1 MSIRKSNIRPEVASG
16 NASGMPQSAPRLSKR
31 RGGNRSTARP
41 KKDRRSL
48 LEALEQRQL
57 LAGPNLVGIQPNQ
70 GQLLFDGTELNSAPR
85 ELVFRFDDSSA
96 IDPDTLSGIRIT
108 RQGNDGSFESA
119 IATSDLGTGNQ
130 VLLEFRSRLGGTA
143 GEGLQ
148 VRFTSSSRVGS
159 GLPAITVN
167 GNVINIDL
175 NNNPARPTQVRD
187 LILGVQDHPVA
198 GQLLQVFSVSGATL
212 FPLGTTVPTGT
223 SVTLRGANA
232 ADATSDLGT
241 GNAVRVRFL
250 STRPGPEGR
259 ATSVVLERSNAG
271 GPANPLVLVSGNQ
284 VTVRVNSNFGN
295 ETTVG
300 ELINAINSNPEAST
314 LINAVLEAGSAGTR
328 VGNLTTFAQTILL
341 TGANDI
347 VMNPGYV
354 GIGNS
359 PNEVVFRFAQA
370 LPADTYQIDIFGQG
384 PAALANVD
392 GEAFNDGRNLGRQF
406 TVNLGPKVAAVVP
419 EPIRRQGNGPLSP
432 EVGVIDV
439 HFNERMDL
447 ASVQNV
453 DFYQLIFTRDTASPL
468 DDVTVKPVSVVYNQT
483 TNVAKLTFSGPLAR
497 IPNPS
502 GGGFLTGAA
511 RLRIGNAQ
519 TLPGAPLAVPVG
531 TEPGDSFGTAFALND
546 LSAVNSSG
554 VRAIRLQGT
563 IANTTDFGLQFPGG
577 PGAEGV
583 REIRP
588 EDPSRVDRPVPLDF
602 FRQGADNVNG
612 ISIFQYEFP
621 SSFRGDDPS
630 IAGPDDLKT
639 YFNLIT
645 EQQKQR
651 VREVLSLFSEYLG
664 VQFVEVTNGPTSD
677 AFFSIVVGDLY
688 GADMSTTSGPG
699 GLAVAT
705 RDRTGNG
712 VNDLV
717 VMDFQDFQQSTDDQ
731 FGGPF
736 FRGAMLAIGQVIG
749 FGFADSLPQPVTQSS
764 DFIFNPGT
772 TNEPTYPSVSDI
784 TNGQFLYR
792 PDSTDIDLYRFEL
805 NASSRVSIQ
814 TIAERLSS
822 ASLLDTHLRLYR
834 EDALTG
840 AFTEIAQND
849 DYFGNDSLIELD
861 LSAGRYVVGVSASG
875 NDTYNPMIPGSGL
888 GGRSEGAYELRIT
901 THANS
906 AQGIRDASGVL
917 LDGNNNGTPGGI
929 FDFWFVPADQSNT
942 LYVDKAA
949 SSAGNG
955 SVAQPFRNIDAA
967 INEANRRNQ
976 LAATPGSGVAAVSA
990 IRLVANGGTDG
1001 RIETQTDNFSYQI
1014 GFSPTG
1020 SPLADGTT
1028 LDVPKGVQL
1037 VIDAGVIIK
1046 MRQARIGVGSTSPTV
1061 DRSDSAIQLLGT
1073 PILIGSNGLVARD
1086 AAGEAIPGSVI
1097 ITSINDRSIGNGNA
1111 AGVVPQP
1118 QPGDWGGIDL
1128 RSDIDFA
1135 NSTRRNR
1142 ENEGVFLN
1150 HIQYADLRFGG
1161 GQVRIDSQPT
1171 VVSPIDMALTRATV
1185 MNSVISRSSDAA
1197 ISASPDTFR
1206 ETRFD
1211 EAFFQQDSPFT
1222 SPITRV
1228 GPDIHGNTIIDNS
1241 INGLFVRVVTRTGGV
1256 LQPLTSAARF
1266 DDTDIVHVLTE
1277 NLVIQGSPGGA
1288 IAPAQAPSSL
1298 LVQGIGLAG
1307 GGDVAPGD
1315 YVYRIAFSSP
1325 TSESAA
1331 STTTVPVEILQ
1342 TGQIRLSNLPT
1353 VASGSGFTGRRLY
1366 RAPLAAD
1373 GTMGNFALVGSLNAT
1388 DTTFIDR
1395 SAVGTTALPV
1405 QTLRLTARTDARLAI
1420 DPGTVVKLGGAR
1432 IDVTFGADLIAEG
1445 TANDPVIFTS
1455 LQDQRYG
1462 AGGTFDTNQ
1471 ASNSSAIGAGDWG
1484 GIYVGHTSSASIDH
1498 AVIAG
1503 GGGATRVPGGFA
1515 SFNVIEVHQG
1525 QLRLANSRLELN
1537 EDGREFIDGNQLDR
1551 AGRGENA
1558 SGTVFVR
1565 GAQPVVVNND
1575 FLNGQGPVLTFD
1587 VNSMTWQEVADR
1599 GRSTGMIDA
1608 IRSSGNSGPLVS
1620 GNRLEGNSING
1631 MEIRSGQV
1639 ATEVVWDDVDMV
1651 HVVRG
1656 TIEVPNHHVYGGL
1669 RLESDARGSL
1679 VVKFANSPPVA
1690 GSATTPSVPATIA
1703 GIVVGGNLTTAADQ
1717 FVDSPN
1723 RIGGSLQVVGHPDFP
1738 VVLTSL
1744 LDNTIGAG
1752 FTPSGLPQTN
1762 TNNIP
1767 PRTGLPVGPE
1777 VNNGN
1782 LIDNDVPRGI
1792 PGFFE
1797 ATIGAGNEVLTS
1809 GVTVNDGTNILVAQD
1824 YVFQYSTFIA
1834 VGDTVLPLAETQITQ
1849 PATLIAD
1856 DTVESRGTFAG
1867 PNGDVQWIATSF
1879 FEDGQAIL
1887 FSNLA
1892 LNSLT
1897 GGALGDIRVIS
1908 YLDQE
1913 VPPLS
1918 ENILYTVGTPGE
1930 ADFRA
1935 FTVSNDSRVGF
1946 SHGGF
1951 YTEDGF
1957 NLADAQYAGWA
1968 ADIFPELL
1976 DAILAG
1982 TQTFSIAGVI
1992 DLVDLPPTDDLQV
2005 GRFFGP
2011 GDVTTA
2017 FAWDTNPTATS
2028 SRITSF
2034 LELFP
2039 EDPNRDTATPGS
2051 WNGLV
2056 IREAANDRNV
2066 LIATEN
2072 ESRTNSRFDSNSV
2085 PSQAQFLGELAAG
2098 EASGDENRRLG
2109 FIVDG
2114 SILTNDDV
2122 DVYSFIAE
2130 AGTQV
2135 WLDIDRTLLGLN
2147 AVLELI
2153 DTNGNTLV
2161 LSDSSLREARGDIQR
2176 LVPTGSMFDPTNAR
2190 SLNVL
2195 PIPAGSPLSAYQDGY
2210 SINPNDPG
2218 MRVILPGSPGQRNL
2232 YHVRVRSSN
2241 VVGTDRSS
2249 LLNPEA
2255 VRKGL
2260 SSGNYQL
2267 QIRLRE
2273 ADETPGTQIRHAD
2286 VRFATNGIQII
2297 GGPINGP
2304 LVGDASETT
2313 ADNNTIANAQPL
2325 GLFDIPINDELNAIA
2340 GPLSSN
2346 RLSKSVAGFI
2356 SSATDVDWYRFDI
2369 QYERLTRDD
2378 ASLFF
2383 ATIFDIDYADGFAR
2397 GDLAIYVFN
2406 EAGELIL
2413 IGTDS
2418 NIADDQP
2425 TGVNGTN
2432 NSDLTRG
2439 SAGTLD
2445 PFIGVAELT
2454 EGRYFVAISNQSQ
2467 IPAQMD
2473 QFGLAAATNPLIRLE
2488 PLDSV
2493 IRIAEDRIG
2502 GERSV
2507 ATAPIVPTLFD
2518 PETAAVPFSLNDVVM
2533 YTITGG
2539 AVNINNPFTGQGFG
2553 TIGEID
2559 TSFQDFAFRANGE
2572 LFGYTT
2578 PGTVAAADFDDSY
2591 AYFRI
2596 NSENGTLTQIG
2607 LSGLETYHLVPNPD
2621 FPDPDNPNVPPFL
2634 VVESN
2639 DAFTVQ
2645 GTTFANNSLGFAIG
2659 NRPLDRQ
2666 VAPTNTANAYFQ
2678 NILYAFSPTTGAFSG
2693 LGSPNRGIVGPFDE
2707 RAQGAGTQ
2715 IRERGYIETGVGR
2728 NADGTLRPR
2737 TSPQLV
2743 VPAATRV
2750 QNDGFTVP
2758 QIVDGSFF
2766 TLQSGAQAFRLEMD
2780 SGTMLQ
2786 FQVDPVNG
2794 IFPRELIGLNQP
2806 VRFSLTAGGVT
2817 TTYEL
2822 DSGPVVV
2829 IDSTQ
2834 VVDGANVRITNAAG
2848 ASLLFE
2854 FNSNGILNNIGA
2866 ISVDFVAGQTNNQ
2879 LAQALA
2885 AAISG
2890 SSLGVSGFATPG
2902 QGRVDLTG
2910 DSTTTPPVIAGSG
2923 LSVVG
2928 TAGSADPNVVVI
2940 PIRENFTANELAAAV
2955 AEATGGAVAGN
2966 RVNYR
2971 NVSAANLTNLTAIG
2985 VATQTGTPGVTT
2997 GSTAVPFLVT
3007 DSAEAI
3013 ALRISQIVNANPT
3026 FQASGIGVTVNGRNL
3041 IFENALLTVGN
3052 TVSPEFT
3059 VAGVPPGG
3067 IVTGISMVGTTLY
3080 AVSSAGGL
3088 YAVAAPTATVQ
3099 GQIGT
3104 YIATSTD
3111 LVGLDFT
3118 GLTTGP
3124 TSIAGLLDQAGNP
3137 LLFGTTASG
3146 RLYAFDILGRLQ
3158 PVFAG
3163 GATSV
3168 AVGTGI
3174 RGVEFSTLDF
3184 NLWHITNR
3192 RGTDLGHGIG
3202 VPYNDTSAVPTR
3214 IEGGTSFYF
3223 GAEPLD
3229 PRFNITP
3236 EQSPFTSV
3244 RQDGQAVLG
3253 TYNFPGGAKGALQ
3266 SSSFDLVGYSSAD
3279 LPMLY
3284 FNYFLET
3291 DGIDGVIE
3299 SDDEGTFGRDQ
3310 DAFRVY
3316 VIAENGVQH
3325 LLATNNLERAPGGG
3339 FNDEFDDPRLA
3350 VQPMFDNTGTWRQ
3363 ARVSLA
3369 DFAGQRNLQLRLEF
3383 ATGGAFSDGSFGLR
3397 AVPAATLVDGARF
3410 VVGGQ
3415 TFEVDLGA
3423 TLTVPAGSQIANYY
3437 AQVPSD
3443 LTRRV
3448 TVNVGGVTY
3457 VLNDG
3462 VRTVNPGEV
3471 SVQLVRPGDGPLTT
3485 LTSEEIATR
3494 LAAAILANGLLAQS
3508 VPFNFSNEPND
3519 ELFNATRMPAYT
3531 GNVVFTGD
3539 GVFQTGLD
3547 VDLHR
3552 ITLPAGATLRAT
3564 LGPLGT
3570 SFQSNVRIFDTA
3582 GAQLAFGTSAVD
3594 YTTDVARTVIVGF
3607 SSGSN
3612 INYNPSVA
3620 GSGDPGTAG
3629 LYTATIGVTLGLD
3642 IVQTGARL
3650 QIAGGVTAATG
3661 ADGLVI
3667 VAGAPG
3673 AEGTASIPVVLTAS
3687 MTADEVAL
3695 ALQRAVADR
3704 FSGGVTSAF
3713 PVSGNQVSLIGLTVE
3728 NDGPFAV
3735 TGLNTGDFFGSNGP
3749 QRARA
3754 NNFEGVYVDD
3764 FIIGFAERGE
3774 MVFNA
3779 NDISDFIEDPL
3790 LPIGSAARPTTG
3802 SYQLEIRDGSEYI
3815 DTLRNY
3821 LLDRGLLG
3829 PQGIECLE
3837 SRPLAACAAFRGFDT
3852 NDRLASGSVITALP
3866 AGQIVDG
3873 ATFQI
3878 TDGVSTIT
3886 FEMDLVNAD
3895 GTSNGVTAG
3904 RVRVP
3909 LVSPASLAPG
3919 RDGSKEVA
3927 AAIATAINSTQVRDL
3942 IDIVA
3947 VATDGIDT
3955 RGNSRLNLF
3964 GDIVV
3969 LNSANVLA
3977 SVETR
3982 TQRGDQNRDRT
3993 GQGVIMVENSRFSFN
4008 SLSGIEITRAA
4019 SADAGAG
4026 DSPTVLTYPRNLVE
4040 LNTQNQIPGV
4050 VIQSNVMA
4058 YNGQTGISIT
4068 GLAAANTLNSPV
4080 AFDRIIN
4087 NTIVGGFVTPA
4098 PAPEPGNFGGV
4109 FFPAGA
4115 ISFADRVVA
4124 FTAGTGVTPGFDN
4137 ANNALGPP
4145 DLLTRGPEPETG
4157 EFTTS
4162 LGRGGVLTLAFEDNF
4177 LTGSGDA
4184 RPDLVIFE
4192 TGEIESVRVEI
4203 SRDGVTYFNVG
4214 VVGGIDNTVDI
4225 DAFGF
4230 GPQDRFGF
4238 VRLTDLRQGSLT
4250 SGPVGADIDAV
4261 GAISSVPADRFT
4273 SAGVGIQVQQNA
4285 APTLLN
4291 NILANNSL
4299 GLAIDATSVQ
4309 SVIGGTTF
4317 YRNATNATNPQANP
4331 LGVFNQVLSPSL
4343 ELFVDPVNL
4352 SFVPRAG
4359 VPIIDSSIDSLEDR
4373 SGLRTVKNAIGLSS
4387 SPIIA
4392 PRLDVNGQLR
4402 VDDPTVQ
4409 SPIGIGERVF
4419 KDRGAEER
4427 ADNDG
4432 PRAILI
4438 SPRAD
4443 EIGANAGQTSTRG
4456 TIFDSFDI
4464 QLIDGIA
4471 PVDSTPG
4478 VGVYDPSVTSNS
4490 VLVTKD
4496 GVPLVEGRDY
4506 RFGYDASN
4514 NVIRITPIAGIWEDN
4529 SVYVVRLLDATDAVL
4544 QLGAGSAFTD
4554 ASVTSVLTSTNT
4566 FVDFEV
4572 EAGISINVDTRPA
4585 FGLIDGQGITIF
4597 DGTFSLSFELDT
4609 NDAVLGGHVPV
4620 VVPENATSAQ
4630 IAVAFA
4636 NAINQTALNLTARVS
4651 GTRIQ
4656 LLGPSTLTTV
4666 TPLVAI
4672 PQIFAISGQIGTR
4685 VGFGIGIPS
4694 QNGLLAPSVFDG
4706 QTFTIRRGA
4715 NLVRVFEIDFGNGI
4729 TTPNAIPVN
4738 VGASPTLDSIAS
4750 ELVRVIGGAGLGLEP
4765 MNVGQGRVT
4774 LGGDANYA
4782 LDLTNSAFVQLG
4794 AAGQSAT
4801 NPVVVPIDAT
4811 ADEVVAI
4818 YQAAI
4823 NAANLPGVS
4832 IAVIGDRLILNGIAA
4847 VSGFGAIT
4855 SPVIRDQVGNLL
4867 QSNRDNGRTELTVF
4881 VGGGFNFGNAPAPYA
4896 TLLADNGPRHRVE
4909 QGFSF
4914 GPTVGPDADA
4924 VIPGGST
4931 NDGVFQI
4938 GTVSTGFP
4946 AQFSINVNADS
4957 RPFYVDAWIDWN
4969 QNGVFEPGEVTRFK
4983 SPNAPGAY
4991 PIVGRG
4997 TTTVSIPVPAGTQ
5010 VGTTWARFRLS
5021 EPLLVAPGVYR
5032 QLGPTGE
5039 AESGEV
5045 EDIPVLVQANPYQN
5059 PLNRFDVNVSGTV
5072 TPLDALNVLNLLAAY
5087 SRGGGTGAS
5096 IPLNPP
5102 PAFLTDLFNGT
5113 FLPDVDGSGA
5123 VEPFDALA
5131 VINEIARLRR
5141 TGLGEGE
5148 SVSSFETASGYVPVA
5163 DGLMASPLTVMTAR
5177 SGGERVV
5184 EPTAPPAVAT
5194 TAKSSE
5200 PSIFDAPEVAGLDD
5214 FLAEIAGDGR
5224 PSTSDD
5230 NGSVDAVFAGLGLRL

>member
-1 MSIRKSNIRPEVASG
+1 MSIRKSNIRPDVASG
-16 NASGMPQSAPRLSKR
+16 NDPGMPKSAPKSSKH

-70 GQLLFDGTELNSAPR
+70 GQLLFEGTELNSAPR
-85 ELVFRFDDSSA
+85 ELVFRFDDSTA

-108 RQGNDGSFESA
+108 RQGNDGGFESA

-143 GEGLQ
+143 GEGLR
-148 VRFTSSSRVGS
+148 VNFTSSLRVGS
-159 GLPAITVN
+159 GLPVITVA
-167 GNVINIDL
+167 GNVVNINL
-175 NNNPARPTQVRD
+175 NSNAARPTQVRD
-187 LILGVQDHPVA
+187 LISAVQDHPVA
-198 GQLLQVFSVSGATL
+198 GQLLQVFSVSGALL
-212 FPLGTTVPTGT
+212 FPLGTTVPSGT

-232 ADATSDLGT
+232 AGATSDLGT
-241 GNAVRVRFL
+241 GNAVRVRFI
-250 STRPGPEGR
+250 STQPGPEGR
-259 ATSVVLERSNAG
+259 ATSVVLERANAG
-271 GPANPLVLVSGNQ
+271 GPANPLVLVNGNR
-284 VTVRVNSNFGN
+284 VTIRVNSNPGN
-295 ETTVG
+295 ETTVAQ
-300 ELINAINSNPEAST
+300 LINAINTNPEAST
-314 LINAVLEAGSAGTR
+314 LVNAVLEAGSAGTR
-328 VGNLTTFAQTILL
+328 VGNLSTFAQTILL

-347 VMNPGYV
+347 IVNPGFV

-359 PNEVVFRFAQA
+359 PNEVVFRFAEA
-370 LPADTYQIDIFGQG
+370 LPADTYQIDIFGAG
-384 PAALANVD
+384 ASALTNVD
-392 GEAFNDGRNLGRQF
+392 GEAFNDGQNLGRQF
-406 TVNLGPKVAAVVP
+406 RLNLGPKVAAVVP
-419 EPIRRQGNGPLSP
+419 EPIRRQGNGALSP

-439 HFNERMDL
+439 HFNERMEL
-447 ASVQNV
+447 ASVQNS

-468 DDVTVKPVSVVYNQT
+468 DDVAVKPVSVVYNQT

-502 GGGFLTGAA
+502 GGGFLTGAT

-519 TLPGAPLAVPVG
+519 TLPGAPALVPVG
-531 TEPGDSFGTAFALND
+531 TEPGDSFSSAFPLQN

-554 VRAIRLQGT
+554 VRAIRLDGT

-577 PGAEGV
+577 PGSEGV
-583 REIRP
+583 RAIRP

-602 FRQGADNVNG
+602 FRQGADSVNG
-612 ISIFQYEFP
+612 ITTFQYEFP

-630 IAGPDDLKT
+630 IAGPDNLRS

-688 GADMSTTSGPG
+688 GADTSTTSGPG

-705 RDRTGNG
+705 RDRTGDG

-772 TNEPTYPSVSDI
+772 SNEPTYPSVSDI
-784 TNGQFLYR
+784 VNGQFLYR

-805 NASSRVSIQ
+805 NASSKVSIQ
-814 TIAERLSS
+814 TIAERLSN

-834 EDALTG
+834 EDISTG
-840 AFTEIAQND
+840 AFVDLAQND
-849 DYFGNDSLIELD
+849 DYFSNDSLIELD
-861 LSAGRYVVGVSASG
+861 LPAGRYVVGVSASG
-875 NDTYNPMIPGSGL
+875 NDTYNPMVPGSGL
-888 GGRSEGAYELRIT
+888 GGRSEGAYQLRIT
-901 THANS
+901 TQANS
-906 AQGIRDASGVL
+906 GQGIRDASAVL
-917 LDGNNNGTPGGI
+917 LDGDSDGTPGGI
-929 FDFWFVPADQSNT
+929 FGFWFVPADQSNT

-949 SSAGNG
+949 SGVGNG
-955 SVAQPFRNIDAA
+955 SVAQPFRNMDAA
-967 INEANRRNQ
+967 INEANRRNA

-990 IRLVANGGTDG
+990 IRLVSNGGTDG

-1028 LDVPKGVQL
+1028 LDVPRGVQL
-1037 VIDAGVIIK
+1037 VIDAGVVIK

-1061 DRSDSAIQLLGT
+1061 DRSNSAIQVLGT
-1073 PILIGSNGLVARD
+1073 PILIGSNGLIARD
-1086 AAGEAIPGSVI
+1086 AFGEAIPGSVT
-1097 ITSINDRSIGNGNA
+1097 ITSINDRTIGNGNVT
-1111 AGVVPQP
+1111 GVVPQP

-1185 MNSVISRSSDAA
+1185 MNSVITRSSDAA
-1197 ISASPDTFR
+1197 IAATPDTFR

-1222 SPITRV
+1222 SAINRI

-1241 INGLFVRVVTRTGGV
+1241 INGLFVRVATRTGGV
-1256 LQPLTSAARF
+1256 LQPLTSPARF

-1277 NLVIQGSPGGA
+1277 NLVVQGTPGGA

-1298 LVQGIGLAG
+1298 LVQSIGLAG
-1307 GGDVAPGD
+1307 GGDVAPGS
-1315 YVYRIAFSSP
+1315 YVYRVSFSSP
-1325 TSESAA
+1325 TTESAA

-1353 VASGSGFTGRRLY
+1353 VATGSGFTGRRLY
-1366 RAPLAAD
+1366 RAPVATD
-1373 GTMGNFALVGSLNAT
+1373 GTIGAFALVGSLNAT

-1395 SAVGTTALPV
+1395 SAVGTTPLPI

-1420 DPGTVVKLGGAR
+1420 DPGTVVKVGGAR

-1471 ASNSSAIGAGDWG
+1471 ASNSSAIQAGDWG

-1498 AVIAG
+1498 AVLAG

-1525 QLRLANSRLELN
+1525 QLRLANSRLEIN
-1537 EDGREFIDGNQLDR
+1537 QDGREFIDGNQLDR

-1587 VNSMTWQEVADR
+1587 VNSMTWEEIADR

-1608 IRSSGNSGPLVS
+1608 TRSSGNSGPLVS
-1620 GNRLEGNSING
+1620 GNRSDGNSING

-1639 ATEVVWDDVDMV
+1639 ATELVWDDVDIV

-1690 GSATTPSVPATIA
+1690 GSATTPSVAATIA

-1717 FVDSPN
+1717 FVDLSN
-1723 RIGGSLQVVGHPDFP
+1723 RIGGSLQVVGHADFP

-1752 FTPSGLPQTN
+1752 FTPNGLPQTN
-1762 TNNIP
+1762 TSNIP
-1767 PRTGLPVGPE
+1767 PQSGLPVGPE

-1782 LIDNDVPRGI
+1782 LIDNDVPANV
-1792 PGFFE
+1792 PGFFQ
-1797 ATIGAGNEVLTS
+1797 ATIGAGNGVLTS

-1824 YVFQYSTFIA
+1824 YVFQYSTFVV
-1834 VGDTVLPLAETQITQ
+1834 VGGTVVSLAATQITQ
-1849 PATLIAD
+1849 PATLITD

-1867 PNGDVQWIATSF
+1867 PNGGVQWIATSF
-1879 FEDGQAIL
+1879 FEDGEAIL

-1892 LNSLT
+1892 LSSLT
-1897 GGALGDIRVIS
+1897 GGALGDIRVVS
-1908 YLDQE
+1908 YLDQD

-1918 ENILYTVGTPGE
+1918 DNILYTIGTPGE

-1957 NLADAQYAGWA
+1957 NLAGAQYVGWA

-1976 DAILAG
+1976 AAIIAG
-1982 TQTFSIAGVI
+1982 TQTFSVAGNI
-1992 DLVDLPPTDDLQV
+1992 DLTDLPATDDLQV

-2017 FAWDTNPTATS
+2017 FAWDTNPSATT

-2039 EDPNRDTATPGS
+2039 EDPNRNTAAPGS

-2066 LIATEN
+2066 LIASEN
-2072 ESRTNSRFDSNSV
+2072 ESRTDSRFDSNSI
-2085 PSQAQFLGELAAG
+2085 PSQAQFLGELASS

-2109 FIVDG
+2109 FIADG

-2135 WLDIDRTLLGLN
+2135 WLDIDRTQLGLN

-2161 LSDSSLREARGDIQR
+2161 LSDSSLRESRGDTQR
-2176 LVPTGSMFDPTNAR
+2176 LVPTDSMFDPTNAR

-2195 PIPAGSPLSAYQDGY
+2195 PIAAGSSTSAYQDGY

-2218 MRVILPGSPGQRNL
+2218 MRVTLPGSPGQRNL

-2241 VVGTDRSS
+2241 PS
-2249 LLNPEA
+2249 LLVSDD

-2267 QIRLRE
+2267 QIRLRA
-2273 ADETPGTQIRHAD
+2273 ADETPGTQVRHAD

-2304 LVGDASETT
+2304 LVGDVSETT
-2313 ADNNTIANAQPL
+2313 ADNNTITTAQPM
-2325 GLFDIPINDELNAIA
+2325 GLFDIPINSALNAIE

-2346 RLSKSVAGFI
+2346 KLSKSVAGFI
-2356 SSATDVDWYRFDI
+2356 SSATDVDWFRFDI

-2383 ATIFDIDYADGFAR
+2383 ASIFDIDYADGFAR
-2397 GDLAIYVFN
+2397 GDLAVYVFN

-2425 TGVNGTN
+2425 TGVSGTN
-2432 NSDLTRG
+2432 NSDLSRG

-2445 PFIGVAELT
+2445 PFVGVAELT
-2454 EGRYFVAISNQSQ
+2454 EGRYFVAIANQSQ
-2467 IPAQMD
+2467 IPAQLD
-2473 QFGLAAATNPLIRLE
+2473 QFRLAAATNPLLRLE
-2488 PLDSV
+2488 PIDSI

-2502 GERSV
+2502 TERSV
-2507 ATAPIVPTLFD
+2507 STAPIVPTLFN
-2518 PETAAVPFSLNDVVM
+2518 PATAAVPYTLNDVVM
-2533 YTITGG
+2533 YTITGA
-2539 AVNINNPFTGQGFG
+2539 AVNINNPFTGNGYG
-2553 TIGEID
+2553 NIGIIN

-2572 LFGYTT
+2572 LFAYTT
-2578 PGTVAAADFDDSY
+2578 PATVTAADFDDSY

-2596 NSENGTLTQIG
+2596 NSENGTLTNIG
-2607 LSGLETYHLVPNPD
+2607 LSGLQTFHLVPNPA
-2621 FPDPDNPNVPPFL
+2621 FPDPANPAVPPFL
-2634 VVESN
+2634 VVDSD
-2639 DAFTVQ
+2639 DAFAVQ
-2645 GTTFANNSLGFAIG
+2645 GMTFANNSLGFAIG
-2659 NRPLDRQ
+2659 NRPFDRQ

-2693 LGSPNRGIVGPFDE
+2693 LGAPNRAIVGPFDQ

-2715 IRERGYIETGVGR
+2715 IRERGFIETGVGR
-2728 NADGTLRPR
+2728 NADGTQRPR

-2743 VPAATRV
+2743 VPAATLV
-2750 QNDGFTVP
+2750 QNNGVTVP

-2780 SGTMLQ
+2780 SGTMLE

-2834 VVDGANVRITNAAG
+2834 VVDGANVRVTNSAG
-2848 ASLLFE
+2848 TSLLFE
-2854 FNSNGILNNIGA
+2854 FNSNRILNNIGA
-2866 ISVDFVAGQTNNQ
+2866 IGVDFVAGQTNNQ

-2885 AAISG
+2885 TAISG

-2910 DSTTTPPVIAGSG
+2910 DSITTPPVVAGAG

-2928 TAGSADPNVVVI
+2928 TAGSTDPNVVVI
-2940 PIRENFTANELAAAV
+2940 PIRENFTANELATAV
-2955 AEATGGAVAGN
+2955 ATATGGAVAGN

-2985 VATQTGTPGVTT
+2985 VATQTGTPGVAS

-3026 FQASGIGVTVNGRNL
+3026 FQASGIRVTVNGRNL
-3041 IFENALLTVGN
+3041 IFENALLNAANG
-3052 TVSPEFT
+3052 TVSPAFT

-3088 YAVAAPTATVQ
+3088 YSVAAPTATVQ

-3124 TSIAGLLDQAGNP
+3124 TNIPSLLDQAGNP
-3137 LLFGTTASG
+3137 LLFGTTAAG
-3146 RLYAFDILGRLQ
+3146 RLYAFNIQGRLQ

-3168 AVGTGI
+3168 AVGGGI

-3184 NLWHITNR
+3184 NLWHTTER
-3192 RGTDLGHGIG
+3192 RGSDPGHGIG
-3202 VPYNDTSAVPTR
+3202 VPFNNTLVTPER

-3229 PRFNITP
+3229 SRFDITP
-3236 EQSPFTSV
+3236 EQSPFASP

-3266 SSSFDLVGYSSAD
+3266 SSSFDLAGYSSAD
-3279 LPMLY
+3279 LPTLY

-3291 DGIDGVIE
+3291 DGVDGLIE
-3299 SDDEGTFGRDQ
+3299 TDDAGTFGRAQ

-3316 VIAENGVQH
+3316 VISEDGTQR
-3325 LLATNNLERAPGGG
+3325 LLATNNLETAPVGLD
-3339 FNDEFDDPRLA
+3339 DEFDDPTLA
-3350 VQPMFDNTGTWRQ
+3350 VQRLFDNTSAWRQ

-3369 DFAGQRNLQLRLEF
+3369 EFAGQRNLQLRIEF
-3383 ATGGAFSDGSFGLR
+3383 STGGAFSDGSFGLR

-3415 TFEVDLGA
+3415 AFEVDLGA
-3423 TLTVPAGSQIANYY
+3423 TLTVPAGSQIARYY
-3437 AQVPSD
+3437 ALGANDPN
-3443 LTRRV
+3443 RRV

-3462 VRTVNPGEV
+3462 ARTVNPGEV
-3471 SVQLVRPGDGPLTT
+3471 NVQLGQFGDSQLTRFT
-3485 LTSEEIATR
+3485 AQEIATR
-3494 LAAAILANGLLAQS
+3494 LSVAILANGLQSQS
-3508 VPFNFSNEPND
+3508 VPFNFSVEPND
-3519 ELFNATRMPAYT
+3519 ELFNATRMPAFT
-3531 GNVVFTGD
+3531 GNVVFTGN
-3539 GVFQTGLD
+3539 GEFQTGLD

-3552 ITLPAGATLRAT
+3552 ITLPAGATVRAT

-3582 GAQLAFGTSAVD
+3582 GTQLAFGTTAVN

-3612 INYNPSVA
+3612 NNYNASVA
-3620 GSGDPGTAG
+3620 GSGDPGIAG
-3629 LYTATIGVTLGLD
+3629 LYTATIGVTLGLE

-3650 QIAGGVTAATG
+3650 QIAGGITAAAG
-3661 ADGLVI
+3661 ADGLVG
-3667 VAGAPG
+3667 VTGAPG
-3673 AEGTASIPVVLTAS
+3673 AVDTSSIPVVLDAS
-3687 MTADEVAL
+3687 MTAGEVAL

-3713 PVSGNQVSLIGLTVE
+3713 PVTGNQVSLVGLTIDD
-3728 NDGPFAV
+3728 NGPFAL
-3735 TGLNTGDFFGSNGP
+3735 TGVNAGDLFGSNGP

-3774 MVFNA
+3774 MTFNA
-3779 NDISDFIEDPL
+3779 TNVSNFIVDPL
-3790 LPIGSAARPTTG
+3790 SPVGTTARPTTG
-3802 SYQLEIRDGSEYI
+3802 TYQLEIRDGSEYI
-3815 DTLRNY
+3815 NSLRNS
-3821 LLDRGLLG
+3821 LLTQNQLSPRD
-3829 PQGIECLE
+3829 
-3837 SRPLAACAAFRGFDT
+3837 AAFRGFDT
-3852 NDRLASGSVITALP
+3852 NNRLATGSVIAALP

-3878 TDGVSTIT
+3878 TDGVSTII

-3895 GTSNGVTAG
+3895 GTSSGVMAG

-3909 LVSPASLAPG
+3909 LVSPASLAAG
-3919 RDGSKEVA
+3919 RDGSQEVA

-3947 VATDGIDT
+3947 VATDGIDSL
-3955 RGNSRLNLF
+3955 GNSRLNLF
-3964 GDIVV
+3964 GEVVV
-3969 LNSANVLA
+3969 LNSTNVLA
-3977 SVETR
+3977 TVETR
-3982 TQRGDQNRDRT
+3982 AQRGDKNRDRT
-3993 GQGVIMVENSRFSFN
+3993 GQGVIIVENSRFSFN
-4008 SLSGIEITRAA
+4008 SLSGIDLTRAA
-4019 SADAGAG
+4019 TANAGAG

-4050 VIQSNVMA
+4050 VIQSNVLA

-4087 NTIVGGFVTPA
+4087 NTIVGGFVTP
-4098 PAPEPGNFGGV
+4098 PAAVESGNFGGT

-4124 FTAGTGVTPGFDN
+4124 FTAGTGVTPGFSN
-4137 ANNALGPP
+4137 ANNSLGAP
-4145 DLLTRGPEPETG
+4145 DLNTRGAEPATG
-4157 EFTTS
+4157 QFTTS
-4162 LGRGGVLTLAFEDNF
+4162 LGRSGVLTLAFENNF

-4203 SRDGVTYFNVG
+4203 SRDGVTFFDVG
-4214 VVGGIDNTVDI
+4214 VVGGIDNTVNI

-4230 GPQDRFGF
+4230 GLQDRFGF

-4261 GAISSVPADRFT
+4261 GAISSVPADQFT
-4273 SAGVGIQVQQNA
+4273 SGGVGIRVRQNA

-4291 NILANNSL
+4291 NVVANNSI
-4299 GLAIDATSVQ
+4299 GLVIDATSVQ
-4309 SVIGGTTF
+4309 SVIGGTAF
-4317 YRNATNATNPQANP
+4317 YRNTTNATNPQSNP

-4343 ELFVDPVNL
+4343 ELFVDPING

-4373 SGLRTVKNAIGLSS
+4373 SGLRTVKNAIGLTS

-4402 VDDPTVQ
+4402 VDDPAVQ
-4409 SPIGIGERVF
+4409 SPIGVGERVF

-4427 ADNDG
+4427 ADDDG

-4438 SPRAD
+4438 SPLAD
-4443 EIGANAGQTSTRG
+4443 EIGTNAGQTMTRG

-4478 VGVYDPSVTSNS
+4478 VGIYDPSVTSNS

-4496 GVPLVEGRDY
+4496 GIPLVEGRDY
-4506 RFGYDASN
+4506 RFGYDSSN

-4529 SVYVVRLLDATDAVL
+4529 SVYVVRLLDSTDAVL
-4544 QLGAGSAFTD
+4544 QLGAGSTFAD
-4554 ASVTSVLTSTNT
+4554 GSVTSVLTSTNRL
-4566 FVDFEV
+4566 VDFEV
-4572 EAGISINVDTRPA
+4572 ETGISINVDTRPA

-4597 DGTFSLSFELDT
+4597 DGTFALSFELDT
-4609 NDAVLGGHVPV
+4609 NGSVLGGQVPV
-4620 VVPENATSAQ
+4620 VVPVSATSAQ
-4630 IAVAFA
+4630 IAVALA

-4672 PQIFAISGQIGTR
+4672 PQVFAISGQIGTR

-4694 QNGLLAPSVFDG
+4694 QNGLLATSVFDG

-4715 NLVRVFEIDFGNGI
+4715 NLTRVFELDFGNGV
-4729 TTPNAIPVN
+4729 TTPNAIRVN
-4738 VGASPTLDSIAS
+4738 VGPTPTLNSIAN

-4765 MNVGQGRVT
+4765 VNVGQGRVT

-4782 LDLTNSAFVQLG
+4782 LDLTNSALVQLG
-4794 AAGQSAT
+4794 AAGQIAT
-4801 NPVVVPIDAT
+4801 NPIVIPIDAT
-4811 ADEVVAI
+4811 AVEVVAI

-4823 NAANLPGVS
+4823 AAANLPGVS
-4832 IAVIGDRLILNGIAA
+4832 IADIGDRLILNGIAA
-4847 VSGFGAIT
+4847 VSGSGAVS

-4881 VGGGFNFGNAPAPYA
+4881 VGGGFNFGNAPAPYP
-4896 TLLADNGPRHRVE
+4896 TLLIDNGPRHRVE

-4931 NDGVFQI
+4931 NDGIFQI
-4938 GTVSTGFP
+4938 GTVSSGFP

-4957 RPFYVDAWIDWN
+4957 RPFYVDAWIDWDRD
-4969 QNGVFEPGEVTRFK
+4969 GIFEASEVTRYK
-4983 SPNAPGAY
+4983 SPNAPGAL

-4997 TTTVSIPVPAGTQ
+4997 TTTVSIQVPAGTQ
-5010 VGTTWARFRLS
+5010 AGTTWARFRLS
-5021 EPLLVAPGVYR
+5021 EPLLVSPGVFR

-5045 EDIPVLVQANPYQN
+5045 EDVPVLVQANPFQN
-5059 PLNRFDVNVSGTV
+5059 PLNRFDVNQSGAI
-5072 TPLDALNVLNLLAAY
+5072 TPLDALNILNLLAAF
-5087 SRGGGTGAS
+5087 SRGGGVGAS

-5102 PAFLTDLFNGT
+5102 PAFLTGLINGT
-5113 FLPDVDGSGA
+5113 FLPDVDGSGT
-5123 VEPFDALA
+5123 VEAFDALV

-5141 TGLGEGE
+5141 AGLGEGE
-5148 SVSSFETASGYVPVA
+5148 SVSTFVTASDYVTVA
-5163 DGLMASPLTVMTAR
+5163 EGVMASPLTVMTER
-5177 SGGERVV
+5177 SSDVRFVA
-5184 EPTAPPAVAT
+5184 PAAPPAVAT
-5194 TAKSSE
+5194 TAKLTG

-5214 FLAEIAGDGR
+5214 FIADIAREGR
-5224 PSTSDD
+5224 QSSSDD
-5230 NGSVDAVFAGLGLRL
+5230 NGSVDAVFAGLGLGL

>member
-1 MSIRKSNIRPEVASG
+1 MSIRKSNFRPEVASG
-16 NASGMPQSAPRLSKR
+16 NDPGLPKSAPKSSKR
-31 RGGNRSTARP
+31 RGGNRSSGRP

-57 LAGPNLVGIQPNQ
+57 MAGPNLVGIQPNQ
-70 GQLLFDGTELNSAPR
+70 GQLLFDGTELNTAPR
-85 ELVFRFDDSSA
+85 ELVFRFDDSSP
-96 IDPDTLSGIRIT
+96 IDPETLSGIRIT
-108 RQGNDGSFESA
+108 RQGNDGGFESA
-119 IATSDLGTGNQ
+119 LATSDLGTGNQ

-148 VRFTSSSRVGS
+148 VRFTSSSRAGS
-159 GLPAITVN
+159 GLPLINVA
-167 GNVINIDL
+167 GSVINIDL
-175 NNNPARPTQVRD
+175 NSNPARPTQVRD
-187 LILGVQDHPVA
+187 LISAVQTHPVA

-212 FPLGTTVPTGT
+212 FPLGTTVPSGV

-232 ADATSDLGT
+232 ADATTDLGT

-250 STRPGPEGR
+250 STQPGPEGR
-259 ATSVVLERSNAG
+259 ATSVVLERANAG
-271 GPANPLVLVSGNQ
+271 GPANPLVLVNGNR
-284 VTVRVNSNFGN
+284 VTVRVNSNPGN

-300 ELINAINSNPEAST
+300 ELINAINTNPEAST
-314 LINAVLEAGSAGTR
+314 LVNAILEAGAAGIR
-328 VGNLTTFAQTILL
+328 VGNLATFAQTILL

-347 VMNPGYV
+347 VVEPGYV

-359 PNEVVFRFAQA
+359 PNEVVFRFAEA
-370 LPADTYQIDIFGQG
+370 LPADTYQIDIFGSG
-384 PAALANVD
+384 LSPLTNVD
-392 GEAFNDGRNLGRQF
+392 GEAFNDGQNLGRQF
-406 TVNLGPKVAAVVP
+406 TLNLGPKVAAVVP
-419 EPIRRQGNGPLSP
+419 EPIRRQGNGALSP
-432 EVGVIDV
+432 EVGVIEV
-439 HFNERMDL
+439 HFNETMDI
-447 ASVQNV
+447 ASAQNPN
-453 DFYQLIFTRDTASPL
+453 FYQLIFTRDTASPL
-468 DDVTVKPVSVVYNQT
+468 DDVIVPPVSVAYNQT
-483 TNVAKLTFSGPLAR
+483 TNVAKLTFSNALAR
-497 IPNPS
+497 IENPA
-502 GGGFLTGAA
+502 GGGILTGAA

-519 TLPGAPLAVPVG
+519 TLPGAPTTVPVG
-531 TEPGDSFGTAFALND
+531 TEPGDQFGSEFSLGVLRPN
-546 LSAVNSSG
+546 NPSG
-554 VRAIRLQGT
+554 VQSVRLQSE
-563 IANTTDFGLQFPGG
+563 IRNTTEFALQFPGG
-577 PGAEGV
+577 PGTEGV

-602 FRQGADNVNG
+602 FRQGADSVNG
-612 ISIFQYEFP
+612 ITTFQYEFP

-630 IAGPDDLKT
+630 IAGQESDDLKS

-677 AFFSIVVGDLY
+677 AFFSFVVGDLY

-699 GLAVAT
+699 GIAVAT

-784 TNGQFLYR
+784 INGQFLYR
-792 PDSTDIDLYRFEL
+792 PDSTDIDLYSFQLEA
-805 NASSRVSIQ
+805 ASKVSIQ
-814 TIAERLSS
+814 TIAERLSN

-834 EDALTG
+834 QEGVGGPLVELAK
-840 AFTEIAQND
+840 ND
-849 DYFGNDSLIELD
+849 DYFSNDSLIELD
-861 LSAGRYVVGVSASG
+861 LPAGRYVVGVSASG
-875 NDTYNPMIPGSGL
+875 NDSYNPSVAGSGL

-901 THANS
+901 TQAT
-906 AQGIRDASGVL
+906 ATQGIRDASGVL
-917 LDGNNNGTPGGI
+917 LDGDSDGTPGGV
-929 FDFWFVPADQSNT
+929 FDFWFVPVDQSNT

-949 SSAGNG
+949 TGSGNG
-955 SVAQPFRNIDAA
+955 SIATPFRNIDAA
-967 INEANRRNQ
+967 VSEAIRRNQ

-990 IRLVANGGTDG
+990 IRLVSNGGTDG

-1020 SPLADGTT
+1020 SPLADGTS

-1037 VIDAGVIIK
+1037 VIDAGVVIK
-1046 MRQARIGVGSTSPTV
+1046 MRQSRIGVGSTSPTL
-1061 DRSDSAIQLLGT
+1061 DRSDSSIQILGT
-1073 PILIGSNGLVARD
+1073 PILIGSNGLIARD
-1086 AAGEAIPGSVI
+1086 AVGEAIPGNVT
-1097 ITSINDRSIGNGNA
+1097 ITSINDRTIGNGNA
-1111 AGVVPQP
+1111 TGVVPQP

-1161 GQVRIDSQPT
+1161 GQVRIDSQST

-1185 MNSVISRSSDAA
+1185 MNSLISRSADAA
-1197 ISASPDTFR
+1197 IAATPDTFR

-1222 SPITRV
+1222 SAIERI

-1241 INGLFVRVVTRTGGV
+1241 INGLFVRVATRTGGI
-1256 LQPLTSAARF
+1256 LQPLTSPARF

-1277 NLVIQGSPGGA
+1277 NLVVQGTPGGA

-1298 LVQGIGLAG
+1298 LIQGLGFAG
-1307 GGDVAPGD
+1307 GGDVAPGN
-1315 YVYRIAFSSP
+1315 YVYRISFSSP
-1325 TSESAA
+1325 TTESAA
-1331 STTTVPVEILQ
+1331 STTTAPVEVLQ

-1353 VASGSGFTGRRLY
+1353 VATGSGFTGRRLY
-1366 RAPLAAD
+1366 RATIAAD
-1373 GTMGNFALVGSLNAT
+1373 GTIGTFALVGALNAT
-1388 DTTFIDR
+1388 DTTFTDG
-1395 SAVGTTALPV
+1395 SALGTTPLPA

-1432 IDVTFGADLIAEG
+1432 IDVTFGADFYAEG

-1471 ASNSSAIGAGDWG
+1471 ASNSSAIQAGDWG
-1484 GIYVGHTSSASIDH
+1484 GIYVGHTSTASIDH
-1498 AVIAG
+1498 AVLAG
-1503 GGGATRVPGGFA
+1503 GGGATRVQGGFA

-1525 QLRLANSRLELN
+1525 QLRLANSRFEFN
-1537 EDGREFIDGNQLDR
+1537 QDGREFIDGNQLDR

-1565 GAQPVVVNND
+1565 GSQPVVVNND
-1575 FLNGQGPVLTFD
+1575 FLNGQGPVLSFD
-1587 VNSMTWQEVADR
+1587 VNSMTWEETADL

-1608 IRSSGNSGPLVS
+1608 IRSTGNSGPLVA
-1620 GNRLEGNSING
+1620 GNRLDGNAING

-1679 VVKFANSPPVA
+1679 VVKFANSPPIA

-1717 FVDSPN
+1717 FVDLPN
-1723 RIGGSLQVVGHPDFP
+1723 RVGGSLQVVGHPDFP

-1744 LDNTIGAG
+1744 LDDSIGAG

-1767 PRTGLPVGPE
+1767 PQTGLPVGPE

-1782 LIDNDVPRGI
+1782 LIDNDVPSDV
-1792 PGFFE
+1792 PGFFQ
-1797 ATIGAGNEVLTS
+1797 ATIGNGNEVLTS

-1824 YVFQYSTFIA
+1824 YVFRYSTFIV
-1834 VGDTVLPLAETQITQ
+1834 VGTTVLPLVGTQITQ
-1849 PATLIAD
+1849 AATLIDD

-1867 PNGDVQWIATSF
+1867 PNGAVEWIATSF
-1879 FEDGQAIL
+1879 FEDGEPVL
-1887 FSNLA
+1887 FSNLV
-1892 LNSLT
+1892 LNSLA
-1897 GGALGDIRVIS
+1897 GPLGQIRVIN
-1908 YLDQE
+1908 YLDQD

-1918 ENILYTVGTPGE
+1918 DNILYTVGTPGE

-1935 FTVSNDSRVGF
+1935 FTVSNESRVGF

-1957 NLADAQYAGWA
+1957 NLSDATYAGWA
-1968 ADIFPELL
+1968 ADVFPELTA
-1976 DAILAG
+1976 AILAG
-1982 TQTFSIAGVI
+1982 TQTFSVAGDI
-1992 DLVDLPPTDDLQV
+1992 DLADLPPTDDLQV

-2039 EDPNRDTATPGS
+2039 EDPNRNTATPGS

-2066 LIATEN
+2066 LIASEN
-2072 ESRTNSRFDSNSV
+2072 ESRTNSRFDSNAV
-2085 PSQAQFLGELAAG
+2085 PSQAQFLGELASN

-2109 FIVDG
+2109 FIADG

-2135 WLDIDRTLLGLN
+2135 WLDIDRTQLGLN

-2161 LSDSSLREARGDIQR
+2161 LSDSSLLESRGDIQR
-2176 LVPTGSMFDPTNAR
+2176 LVPNGAMFDSTNAR
-2190 SLNVL
+2190 ALNVL
-2195 PIPAGSPLSAYQDGY
+2195 PIATGSPMSAYQDGY

-2218 MRVILPGSPGQRNL
+2218 MRVTLPGSPGQRNL
-2232 YHVRVRSSN
+2232 YHVRVRSNN
-2241 VVGTDRSS
+2241 VVNGVRSM
-2249 LLNPEA
+2249 LTNPDDL
-2255 VRKGL
+2255 RKGL

-2273 ADETPGTQIRHAD
+2273 ADETPGTQVRHAD
-2286 VRFATNGIQII
+2286 VRFATNGIQVI

-2304 LVGDASETT
+2304 LVGDVSETT
-2313 ADNNTIANAQPL
+2313 ADNNTIATAQPM
-2325 GLFDIPINDELNAIA
+2325 GLFDIPINDALSAIE

-2356 SSATDVDWYRFDI
+2356 SGATDVDWFRFDV

-2378 ASLFF
+2378 ASMYF
-2383 ATIFDIDYADGFAR
+2383 ASIFDIDYADGFAR

-2425 TGVNGTN
+2425 TGADGTD
-2432 NSDLTRG
+2432 NSDLSRG

-2454 EGRYFVAISNQSQ
+2454 EGRYFVAIANQSQ
-2467 IPAQMD
+2467 IPAQLD
-2473 QFGLAAATNPLIRLE
+2473 QFALATATNPLLRLE
-2488 PLDSV
+2488 PIDSI

-2502 GERSV
+2502 GPQSV
-2507 ATAPIVPTLFD
+2507 STAPIVPTLFD
-2518 PETAAVPFSLNDVVM
+2518 PATAAVPFTLNDVVM

-2539 AVNINNPFTGQGFG
+2539 SVNINNPFTGTGYG
-2553 TIGEID
+2553 TIGSLN
-2559 TSFQDFAFRANGE
+2559 TSYQDFAFRANGE
-2572 LFGYTT
+2572 MFAYST
-2578 PGTVAAADFDDSY
+2578 PGTRAAADFDDTY

-2596 NSENGTLTQIG
+2596 SSEDGTATQVG
-2607 LSGLETYHLVPNPD
+2607 LSGLETFHLEVNPNPQ
-2621 FPDPDNPNVPPFL
+2621 NLPFDRF
-2634 VVESN
+2634 VVVASD

-2645 GTTFANNSLGFAIG
+2645 GMTFANNSLGFAIG
-2659 NRPLDRQ
+2659 NRPFDRQ
-2666 VAPTNTANAYFQ
+2666 LPPPTRIENAYFQ

-2693 LGSPNRGIVGPFDE
+2693 LGSPNRTTRTINGVAIDE
-2707 RAQGAGTQ
+2707 RANGAGTQ
-2715 IRERGYIETGVGR
+2715 IRERGYIETGVGE
-2728 NADGTLRPR
+2728 NLDGTPRPQ
-2737 TSPQLV
+2737 TSSQLV
-2743 VPAATRV
+2743 VPAATLV
-2750 QNDGFTVP
+2750 QNNGVTVP
-2758 QIVDGSFF
+2758 QLLDGSLF
-2766 TLQSGAQAFRLEMD
+2766 TLQSGAQTFRLEMD
-2780 SGTMLQ
+2780 SGTMLE

-2794 IFPRELIGLNQP
+2794 IFPRELIGLNQQ

-2822 DSGPVVV
+2822 DSGPIVV

-2854 FNSNGILNNIGA
+2854 FNSNGIVNNIGA
-2866 ISVDFVAGQTNNQ
+2866 IGVDFVPGQTNDQ

-2885 AAISG
+2885 AAITA
-2890 SSLGVSGFATPG
+2890 SSLGVNGFATPG

-2910 DSTTTPPVIAGSG
+2910 DSTTTPPAVAGSG

-2928 TAGSADPNVVVI
+2928 TAGSSDPNVVLV

-2955 AEATGGAVAGN
+2955 AEATGGAAAGN

-2971 NVSAANLTNLTAIG
+2971 NVSAANLTNLTSIG

-3007 DSAEAI
+3007 DSAEAV
-3013 ALRISQIVNANPT
+3013 ALRIAQVVNANPT

-3041 IFENALLTVGN
+3041 IFEGAVLNAGN
-3052 TVSPEFT
+3052 NSVSPEFT

-3067 IVTGISMVGTTLY
+3067 IVTGISMVGSTLY
-3080 AVSSAGGL
+3080 AVSNAGGL
-3088 YAVAAPTATVQ
+3088 YSVAAPTATVQ

-3104 YIATSTD
+3104 YIATSSD

-3124 TSIAGLLDQAGNP
+3124 NNIPGLLDQAGNP

-3168 AVGTGI
+3168 DVGSGI

-3184 NLWHITNR
+3184 NLWHTTNR
-3192 RGTDLGHGIG
+3192 RGADEGHGIG
-3202 VPYNDTSAVPTR
+3202 VPFNDTSDIPAR

-3229 PRFNITP
+3229 GRFNISP
-3236 EQSPFTSV
+3236 EQSPFAAV

-3253 TYNFPGGAKGALQ
+3253 TYNFPGGAKGALE

-3291 DGIDGVIE
+3291 DGVDGVIQ
-3299 SDDEGTFGRDQ
+3299 SDVDGTFGRDQ

-3325 LLATNNLERAPGGG
+3325 LLTTNNSARAAGT
-3339 FNDEFDDPRLA
+3339 FNDEFDDPTSALA
-3350 VQPMFDNTGTWRQ
+3350 PLLAEVYDDDITIEVQPVFDNTGTWRQ

-3369 DFAGQRNLQLRLEF
+3369 DFAGQRNLQLRIEF
-3383 ATGGAFSDGSFGLR
+3383 ATGGAFSDGSFGVR

-3437 AQVPSD
+3437 AQNLSD
-3443 LTRRV
+3443 PTRRV

-3462 VRTVNPGEV
+3462 TRTINPGEV
-3471 SVQLVRPGDGPLTT
+3471 NVQLVQPGDGPLTT
-3485 LTSEEIATR
+3485 LTAEAVATR
-3494 LAAAILANGLLAQS
+3494 LSAAILATGLQAQS
-3508 VPFNFSNEPND
+3508 VPFDFSGGESND
-3519 ELFNATRMPAYT
+3519 ELFSATRMPAYS
-3531 GNVVFTGD
+3531 GNVVFTGN
-3539 GVFQTGLD
+3539 GEFQTGVD

-3570 SFQSNVRIFDTA
+3570 SFQSNVRIFDTS
-3582 GAQLAFGTSAVD
+3582 GTQLAFGTSAVD
-3594 YTTDVARTVIVGF
+3594 YTTDVQRTVIVGF

-3612 INYNPSVA
+3612 NNYNPSVA
-3620 GSGDPGTAG
+3620 GSGDPGIAG

-3650 QIAGGVTAATG
+3650 QIAGGVAATAG
-3661 ADGLVI
+3661 ADGLI
-3667 VAGAPG
+3667 GVAGSPG
-3673 AEGTASIPVVLTAS
+3673 VSGTAIPVVLNASLTAG
-3687 MTADEVAL
+3687 EVAL
-3695 ALQRAVADR
+3695 AIQRAVADR
-3704 FSGGVTSAF
+3704 FSGGLISAF
-3713 PVSGNQVSLIGLTVE
+3713 PVTGNQVSLIGLTVDD
-3728 NDGPFAV
+3728 NGPFAL
-3735 TGLNTGDFFGSNGP
+3735 TGISSGDFFGSNGP

-3774 MVFNA
+3774 MAFNA
-3779 NDISDFIEDPL
+3779 TTVTDFIQDPL
-3790 LPIGSAARPTTG
+3790 LAIGNAARPATG
-3802 SYQLEIRDGSEYI
+3802 SYQLEIRDGSEYF
-3815 DTLRNY
+3815 NS
-3821 LLDRGLLG
+3821 LLG
-3829 PQGIECLE
+3829 E
-3837 SRPLAACAAFRGFDT
+3837 AFRGFDT
-3852 NDRLASGSVITALP
+3852 NDRLATGNVITALP

-3895 GTSNGVTAG
+3895 GTSSGVAAG

-3909 LVSPASLAPG
+3909 LVSTASLAPG
-3919 RDGSKEVA
+3919 RDGSDEVA
-3927 AAIATAINSTQVRDL
+3927 AAIAVAINSSQVRNL

-3947 VATDGIDT
+3947 VATDGVDT

-3964 GDIVV
+3964 GDVVV
-3969 LNSANVLA
+3969 LNFENVLA
-3977 SVETR
+3977 GIETR
-3982 TQRGDQNRDRT
+3982 SQRGDKNRDRT
-3993 GQGVIMVENSRFSFN
+3993 GQGVIIVENSRFSFN
-4008 SLSGIEITRAA
+4008 SQSGIDLTRAA
-4019 SADAGAG
+4019 TANAGAG

-4050 VIQSNVMA
+4050 VIQSNVLA
-4058 YNGQTGISIT
+4058 YNGDSGISIT

-4087 NTIVGGFVTPA
+4087 NTIVGGFVTA
-4098 PAPEPGNFGGV
+4098 PAALEPATFGGT

-4137 ANNALGPP
+4137 ANNSLGAP
-4145 DLLTRGPEPETG
+4145 DLNTRGAEPETG
-4157 EFTTS
+4157 QFTTS
-4162 LGRGGVLTLAFEDNF
+4162 LGRGGVLTLAFQDNF

-4214 VVGGIDNTVDI
+4214 VVGGIDNTVNI

-4230 GPQDRFGF
+4230 GVQDRFGF
-4238 VRLTDLRQGSLT
+4238 VRLTDLRQGTLT
-4250 SGPVGADIDAV
+4250 SGPAGADIDAV
-4261 GAISSVPADRFT
+4261 GAISSVPADQFT
-4273 SAGVGIQVQQNA
+4273 SGGVGIRVRQNA

-4291 NILANNSL
+4291 NVVANNSL
-4299 GLAIDATSVQ
+4299 GISVDGTSVQ
-4309 SVIGGTTF
+4309 TVIGGTTF
-4317 YRNATNATNPQANP
+4317 YRNTTNASNPQGNP
-4331 LGVFNQVLSPSL
+4331 LGVFNQLLSPSL

-4373 SGLRTVKNAIGLSS
+4373 SGLRTVKNAIGLTA

-4402 VDDPTVQ
+4402 VDDPAVQ
-4409 SPIGIGERVF
+4409 SPIGVGERVF

-4427 ADNDG
+4427 ADADG
-4432 PRAILI
+4432 PRAVLI
-4438 SPRAD
+4438 APSAD
-4443 EIGANAGQTSTRG
+4443 EIGRNAGQTATRG

-4478 VGVYDPSVTSNS
+4478 VGIYDPSVTANS

-4496 GVPLVEGRDY
+4496 GVPLVEGLDY

-4544 QLGAGSAFTD
+4544 QLAAGSTFAD
-4554 ASVTSVLTSTNT
+4554 ASITSVLTSTNQL
-4566 FVDFEV
+4566 VDFEV
-4572 EAGISINVDTRPA
+4572 ETGISINVDTRPA
-4585 FGLIDGQGITIF
+4585 FGAIDGQGFTIF

-4609 NDAVLGGHVPV
+4609 NGSVLGGQIPV
-4620 VVPENATSAQ
+4620 VVPTSATSAQ

-4636 NAINQTALNLTARVS
+4636 DAINQTALNLTANVS

-4656 LLGPSTLTTV
+4656 LLGPSSLTTV
-4666 TPLVAI
+4666 TPLITI
-4672 PQIFAISGQIGTR
+4672 PQVFTISGQMGTR

-4694 QNGLLAPSVFDG
+4694 QNGALAPSVVDG
-4706 QTFTIRRGA
+4706 QTFAIRRGA
-4715 NLVRVFEIDFGNGI
+4715 NLARVFELDFGNGI
-4729 TTPNAIPVN
+4729 RTPNAIAVN
-4738 VGASPTLDSIAS
+4738 VGPSPTLDSIAS

-4782 LDLTNSAFVQLG
+4782 IDLTNSAFVQLG
-4794 AAGQSAT
+4794 AAGQGAT
-4801 NPVVVPIDAT
+4801 NPIVIPIDAT

-4823 NAANLPGVS
+4823 TAANLPGVS
-4832 IAVIGDRLILNGIAA
+4832 MAVIGDRLILNGIAA
-4847 VSGFGAIT
+4847 VSGAGTIT

-4881 VGGGFNFGNAPAPYA
+4881 VGGGFNFGNAPSPYPS
-4896 TLLADNGPRHRVE
+4896 LLIDNGPRHRVE

-4931 NDGVFQI
+4931 NDGISQI

-4946 AQFSINVNADS
+4946 AQFSINVVAPTDK
-4957 RPFYVDAWIDWN
+4957 PFYVDAWFDWD
-4969 QNGVFEPGEVTRFK
+4969 QDGVFEASEVIRYK
-4983 SPNAPGAY
+4983 SPNAPGAL
-4991 PIVGRG
+4991 PIIGRG
-4997 TTTVSIPVPAGTQ
+4997 TNTVSVQVPAGTPS
-5010 VGTTWARFRLS
+5010 GTTWARFRLS
-5021 EPLLVAPGVYR
+5021 EPLEVLPGVYR

-5039 AESGEV
+5039 VESGEV
-5045 EDIPVLVQANPYQN
+5045 EDISIVIQANPYQN
-5059 PLNRFDVNVSGTV
+5059 GTNRFDVNRNNEV

-5087 SRGGGTGAS
+5087 SRGGGTGGS

-5102 PAFLTDLFNGT
+5102 PAFLTDLLNGT
-5113 FLPDVDGSGA
+5113 FLPDVNGSGT
-5123 VEPFDALA
+5123 VESLDALL

-5141 TGLGEGE
+5141 AGLGEGE
-5148 SVSSFETASGYVPVA
+5148 SVSTFASASGYIPVA
-5163 DGLMASPLTVMTAR
+5163 DGIMASPLTVATEGFGEQGFVVPDAPATAA
-5177 SGGERVV
+5177 
-5184 EPTAPPAVAT
+5184 PTAKVT
-5194 TAKSSE
+5194 G

-5214 FLAEIAGDGR
+5214 VIADIAGDSR
-5224 PSTSDD
+5224 QSSSDE
-5230 NGSVDAVFAGLGLRL
+5230 NESLDAVFAGLGLGL